1 MSFAGKVLV
10 DLRGPLLPHDEMM
23 KKNLL
28 VQWRPGHPR
37 TVVLISHQW
46 LGEVALILYR
56 VLTQSHTCSGG
67 LASDIQ
73 IPTWSSSKF
82 CRAFFV
88 TLLLVESALA
98 RIWLRSPWTPW
109 HFHFTRFVSQDLFHQ
124 HFVRLQVAVSSLPK
138 VSRR

>member
-1 MSFAGKVLV
+1 MAARAPQNGGV
-10 DLRGPLLPHDEMM
+10 DLSPVAWRGCFD
-23 KKNLL
+23 
-28 VQWRPGHPR
+28 
-37 TVVLISHQW
+37 
-46 LGEVALILYR
+46 LYR